1 MPPFSS
7 LLKIAKIVS
16 IIGKNKI
23 SSGTIREVTVAA
35 LKPKSD
41 ITAIMIPKNV
51 LPVSP
56 IKMDAGLKLYTRNPK
71 VAHSIIKQNVTSK
84 PFNLF
89 KK

>member
-1 MPPFSS
+1 MCSLSGTPILPPLSS

-41 ITAIMIPKNV
+41 ITAIM
-51 LPVSP
+51 
-56 IKMDAGLKLYTRNPK
+56 NPK
-71 VAHSIIKQNVTSK
+71 R
-84 PFNLF
+84 
-89 KK
+89 